1 MSIRV
6 NNIRKGNKMY
16 PELDEIKEVLSKHIH
31 YAEDDFYQDTDNHY
45 YLGVR
50 DGLQKALEFV
60 KNVEGELYDE
70 FNKWAKSSIKGK
82 G

>member
-1 MSIRV
+1 
-6 NNIRKGNKMY
+6 MY

-50 DGLQKALEFV
+50 DGLQKHLS
-60 KNVEGELYDE
+60 L
-70 FNKWAKSSIKGK
+70 
-82 G
+82 